1 MLLLFVLSFS
11 SSSSSFS
18 AAFATLAVSAPPPA
32 PAPRHAQDAEGKQH
46 RLPSHLTL
54 FILDNLVSAFA
65 CRRHCLESSTRSA
78 QCARKCSTFDCPG
91 LLLVYVEET
100 ENGLNLLLHFCF

>member
-1 MLLLFVLSFS
+1 MELPWGMLLLFVLSFS

-46 RLPSHLTL
+46 RLLSHLTL
-54 FILDNLVSAFA
+54 VILDNLVSAVT
-65 CRRHCLESSTRSA
+65 CRRHCLDSSRSA
-78 QCARKCSTFDCPG
+78 WGAGKMQYVYDCAG
-91 LLLVYVEET
+91 LILI
-100 ENGLNLLLHFCF
+100 